1 MTYDTLI
8 HNGIVLTV
16 NPGFDIFSP
25 GFVGIRGGRIAG
37 LGPVDPGAARPRAE
51 TCIDARGG
59 IIMPGLVN
67 THTHLPMTLFRG
79 LADDL
84 PLETWLNDHIFP
96 AERRHITPATVGWGA
111 RLACAEMLLSGTTT
125 CCDGY
130 FLEDRVAA
138 AVADSGMRAV
148 LGQGVIDF
156 AAPGV
161 PDPRDNIAAARDFLA
176 RWRSQTPLI
185 TPAVFCHSP
194 YTCSAETLRA
204 AKALAAEHGA
214 LFQIHAAETRQE
226 CDASRARHGA
236 SPIAYLDRLGLLT
249 PGTLLV
255 HCVWADE
262 RDIARIAAG
271 GAAIS
276 HNPQSNMKLAS
287 GIAPVTDFLA
297 AGIPVGLGTDGCA
310 SNNDLDMLHEMDTA
324 AKLHKVR
331 SGDPTA
337 CPARTVV
344 EMATIRGARAVGLD
358 TVTGSLEIGKAADI
372 TVLAADAPH
381 LVPVYHPASQVVY
394 AARGDDVREV
404 LVAGRRLVVEGR
416 LQSLD
421 AAEIRRQVTAIA
433 REIRPWG
440 GN

>member
-1 MTYDTLI
+1 
-8 HNGIVLTV
+8 
-16 NPGFDIFSP
+16 
-25 GFVGIRGGRIAG
+25 
-37 LGPVDPGAARPRAE
+37 
-51 TCIDARGG
+51 
-59 IIMPGLVN
+59 MPGLVN

-96 AERRHITPATVGWGA
+96 AERRHITPATVAWGA

-130 FLEDRVAA
+130 FLEDQVAA
-138 AVADSGMRAV
+138 AVAESGMRAV

-161 PDPRDNIAAARDFLA
+161 PDPAGNITTAREFLVH
-176 RWRSQTPLI
+176 WRSRAPLI

-194 YTCSAETLRA
+194 YTCSADTLRA
-204 AKALAAEHGA
+204 AKALAAEHGV

-226 CDASRARHGA
+226 CDESRDRHGL
-236 SPIAYLDRLGLLT
+236 SPIAYLERLGLLT

-262 RDIARIAAG
+262 RDIERIAAG

-297 AGIPVGLGTDGCA
+297 AGITVGLGTDGCA
-310 SNNDLDMLHEMDTA
+310 SNNDLDLLHEMDTA
-324 AKLHKVR
+324 AKLHKVK

-344 EMATIRGARAVGLD
+344 EMATIRGAEAVGLGA
-358 TVTGSLEIGKAADI
+358 VTGSLEIGKAADI

-381 LVPVYHPASQVVY
+381 LVPIYHPASHLVY

-404 LVAGRRLVVEGR
+404 LVAGRRLVAGGR

-421 AAEIRRQVTAIA
+421 IAEIRRQVTAIA
-433 REIRPWG
+433 RKIRPSTG
-440 GN
+440 S

>member
-1 MTYDTLI
+1 MTYDTLV

-16 NPGFDIFSP
+16 NPDFDIFSP
-25 GFVGIRGGRIAG
+25 GFVGIRAGRIAA
-37 LGPVDPGAARPRAE
+37 LGPAGADTARPQAAA
-51 TCIDARGG
+51 CIDARGG

-84 PLETWLNDHIFP
+84 PLEKWLHDHIFP
-96 AERRHITPATVGWGA
+96 AERRHISPATVGWGA

-130 FLEDRVAA
+130 FLENQVAVAVAA
-138 AVADSGMRAV
+138 SGMRAV

-161 PDPRDNIAAARDFLA
+161 PDPADNITTAHEFLMH
-176 RWRSQTPLI
+176 WRSRSPLI

-194 YTCSAETLRA
+194 YTCSADTLRA
-204 AKALAAEHGA
+204 AKALAAESGA

-226 CDASRARHGA
+226 LDQSRERHGA

-262 RDIARIAAG
+262 QDIERIAAG

-287 GIAPVTDFLA
+287 GIAPVPAFLA
-297 AGIPVGLGTDGCA
+297 AGITVGLGTDGCA
-310 SNNDLDMLHEMDTA
+310 SNNDLDLLHEMDTA

-337 CPARTVV
+337 CAARTVI
-344 EMATIRGARAVGLD
+344 EMATIRGAEAIGLGA
-358 TVTGSLEIGKAADI
+358 VTGSLEIGKAADI
-372 TVLAADAPH
+372 TVLATDAPH
-381 LVPVYHPASQVVY
+381 LVPIYHPASHLVY

-404 LVAGRRLVVEGR
+404 LVAGRHLVANGR

-421 AAEIRRQVTAIA
+421 VGQIRREVTAIA
-433 REIRPWG
+433 RKIRPSTSS
-440 GN
+440 

>member
-1 MTYDTLI
+1 MTYDTLV

-16 NPGFDIFSP
+16 NPAFDIFSP
-25 GFVGIRGGRIAG
+25 GYVGIRSGRVAA
-37 LGPVDPGAARPRAE
+37 LGPVDPDGARPRAE

-84 PLETWLNDHIFP
+84 PLETWLHDHIFP
-96 AERRHITPATVGWGA
+96 AEGRHITPATVGWGA

-130 FLEDRVAA
+130 FLEDQVAA
-138 AVADSGMRAV
+138 AVADTGMRAV

-156 AAPGV
+156 PAPGV
-161 PDPRDNIAAARDFLA
+161 PDPGDNITAARDFLV
-176 RWRSQTPLI
+176 RWRSRTPLI

-194 YTCSAETLRA
+194 YTCSPETLRA
-204 AKALAAEHGA
+204 AKALAAESGA

-226 CDASRARHGA
+226 CDASRARHGL
-236 SPIAYLDRLGLLT
+236 SPIAFLDRLGLLSQ
-249 PGTLLV
+249 GTLLV
-255 HCVWADE
+255 HCVWADG

-297 AGIPVGLGTDGCA
+297 AGIIVGLGTDGCA
-310 SNNDLDMLHEMDTA
+310 SNNDLDLLHEMDTA
-324 AKLHKVR
+324 AKLHKVK

-344 EMATIRGARAVGLD
+344 EMATIRGAEAIGLGA
-358 TVTGSLEIGKAADI
+358 VTGSLEIGKAADI
-372 TVLAADAPH
+372 IVLAADAPH
-381 LVPVYHPASQVVY
+381 LVPLYHPASHLVY

-404 LVAGRRLVVEGR
+404 LVAGRRLVAGGR

-421 AAEIRRQVTAIA
+421 LAEIRRRVTAIA
-433 REIRPWG
+433 RKIRPSNG
-440 GN
+440 S

>member
-16 NPGFDIFSP
+16 NPVFDIFSP

-37 LGPVDPGAARPRAE
+37 LGPVDPDTARPRAE

-96 AERRHITPATVGWGA
+96 AERRHITPATVAWGA

-130 FLEDRVAA
+130 FLEDQVAA
-138 AVADSGMRAV
+138 AVAESGMRAV

-161 PDPRDNIAAARDFLA
+161 PDPAGNITTARKFLVH
-176 RWRSQTPLI
+176 WRSRAPLI

-194 YTCSAETLRA
+194 YTCSADTLRA
-204 AKALAAEHGA
+204 AKALAAEHGV

-226 CDASRARHGA
+226 CDESRDRHGL
-236 SPIAYLDRLGLLT
+236 SPIAYLERLGLLT

-262 RDIARIAAG
+262 RDIERIAAG

-297 AGIPVGLGTDGCA
+297 AGITVGLGTDGCA
-310 SNNDLDMLHEMDTA
+310 SNNDLDLLHEMDTA
-324 AKLHKVR
+324 AKLHKVK

-344 EMATIRGARAVGLD
+344 EMATIRGAEAVGLGA
-358 TVTGSLEIGKAADI
+358 VTGSLEIGKAADI

-381 LVPVYHPASQVVY
+381 LVPIYHPASHLVY

-404 LVAGRRLVVEGR
+404 LVAGRRLVAGGR

-421 AAEIRRQVTAIA
+421 IAEIRRQVTAIA
-433 REIRPWG
+433 RKIRPSTG
-440 GN
+440 S

>member
-16 NPGFDIFSP
+16 NPAFEIFCP
-25 GFVGIRGGRIAG
+25 GFVGIRSGRIAA
-37 LGPVDPGAARPRAE
+37 LGPEDPGVAPLRAE

-96 AERRHITPATVGWGA
+96 AERRHINPATVGWGA

-255 HCVWADE
+255 HCVWADD

-297 AGIPVGLGTDGCA
+297 AGITVGLGTDGCA

-344 EMATIRGARAVGLD
+344 EMATIRGARAVGLGA
-358 TVTGSLEIGKAADI
+358 VTGSLEIGKAADI